1 MATRRSVEEHVVEDL
16 QAPPASSSNKNSKTA
31 EIAHHHGEEKE
42 GGEGIGAVIKAPVH
56 DASSAAHKSPAAAQA
71 QTKADLAKAAQT
83 LKQDAAE
90 GEV

>member
-1 MATRRSVEEHVVEDL
+1 MATRSAEEPLAEDL
-16 QAPPASSSNKNSKTA
+16 EPSVSSNNQNSKPGELA
-31 EIAHHHGEEKE
+31 QHHGEEEQE
-42 GGEGIGAVIKAPVH
+42 GDIGAEIKAPVH